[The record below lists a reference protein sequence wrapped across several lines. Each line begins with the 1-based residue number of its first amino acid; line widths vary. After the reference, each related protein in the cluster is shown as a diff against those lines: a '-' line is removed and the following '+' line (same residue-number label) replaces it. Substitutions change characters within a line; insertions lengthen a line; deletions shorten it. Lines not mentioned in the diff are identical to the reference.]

1 MQFID
6 LGAQQRRIRAT
17 LNSRINSV
25 LEHGQYILGPEVA
38 ELESDLAR
46 RAGVKHCVG
55 VANGTDAIQL
65 ALMALGVGPGDEV
78 ITPAFS
84 YIAAAEVIALLGA
97 VPVFVDVDPASYNV
111 DPTAIAAA
119 ITERTRAIIPVDLF
133 GQCPDYDAIAA
144 IAADH
149 GIPVVEDAAQSFGA
163 YYRGRPAGSHGRIA
177 TTSFFPSKPLG
188 CYGDGGACFT
198 DDDQLAALL
207 RSIRAHGQAQRY
219 FHVRVGVNARLDT
232 LQAAILLAKLEV
244 FDDEVSLRDAAAQR
258 YHALIDEAGLD
269 RYGVV
274 VPEISQGQ
282 TSVWAQYTIRT
293 PRRADVIKKMAEA
306 GVPTTIHYPRALHQQ
321 EVFAN
326 KAKVPAP
333 VPHSERAADEVLS
346 LPMHPYLVEED
357 QERVVEALLAAV
369 ESLKA

>member
-6 LGAQQRRIRAT
+6 LGAQQRRIRSE
-17 LNSRINSV
+17 LDSRMAGV
-25 LEHGQYILGPEVA
+25 LEHGQYILGPEVV

-46 RAGVKHCVG
+46 RAGVKHCIG

-65 ALMALGVGPGDEV
+65 ALMALGVGPGDQV

-97 VPVFVDVDPASYNV
+97 VPVFVDIDPISYNADPAAV
-111 DPTAIAAA
+111 AAA
-119 ITERTRAIIPVDLF
+119 ITDRTRAIIPVDLF
-133 GQCPDYDAIAA
+133 GQCADYDAIAG
-144 IAADH
+144 IAANN
-149 GIPVVEDAAQSFGA
+149 GIPIIEDAAQSFGA
-163 YYRGRPAGSHGRIA
+163 RYRGRPAGSLGRIA

-198 DDDQLAALL
+198 DDDHLAMLL

-219 FHVRVGVNARLDT
+219 YHVRVGVNARLDT

-244 FDDEVSLRDAAAQR
+244 FDDEIALRDAAAQR
-258 YHALIDEAGLD
+258 YHALIAEAALD
-269 RYGVV
+269 RHGIVI
-274 VPEISQGQ
+274 PLISEGQ
-282 TSVWAQYTIRT
+282 NSVWAQYTIRT
-293 PRRADVIKKMAEA
+293 PRRAEVMKKMAEA

-321 EVFAN
+321 EVFAET
-326 KAKVPAP
+326 ASVPAS

-346 LPMHPYLVEED
+346 LPMHPYLVAED
-357 QERVVEALLAAV
+357 QQRVVNALLSAV
-369 ESLKA
+369 ESLHA